1 MMLGPC
7 RAPSSPPEM
16 PAPRNRSPCPASDRS
31 RRLVSS
37 KCELPPSTSTSPGSR
52 WGASSSRTASTGGP
66 ALTITRMRRGRASAA
81 TSSSNEN
88 AATIRPSSPWRS
100 SRSRVRVAVRLWTA
114 TGKPCLAALRA
125 RFWPMVARPVTPR
138 SHCSAMPT
146 PSVAPCRL
154 GTLPGCL
161 SAMQAPRR
169 PPPAG
174 VRGVLVTHIHPDH
187 YGLAGKV
194 RELSGAWVA
203 LHPADAANV
212 PDRHQDVDDLLARI
226 VRWLAA
232 TGAPADDLDQL
243 RDATMQLRRFV
254 VVARAEVPGWD
265 LRALHTPGH
274 TPGHLCFVEARAGVV
289 LTGDHVL
296 ATISPNVSSHPQ
308 SGPDPLGDYLASLA
322 RLRAHGGLDALP
334 GHQWRF
340 GGLGERIG
348 ELLAHPQVRLAD
360 AEALVAGGAETA
372 YQVAPGRPWS
382 RPFPQLRGL
391 RRRAAP
397 AARPG
402 RPGRH
407 PGAGT
412 PAPCAAAG
420 PRPARRRRRPAPRC
434 SRRRRTP
441 PAARSRLPC
450 SCAARSARRRRPG
463 C

>member
-1 MMLGPC
+1 
-7 RAPSSPPEM
+7 
-16 PAPRNRSPCPASDRS
+16 
-31 RRLVSS
+31 
-37 KCELPPSTSTSPGSR
+37 
-52 WGASSSRTASTGGP
+52 
-66 ALTITRMRRGRASAA
+66 
-81 TSSSNEN
+81 
-88 AATIRPSSPWRS
+88 
-100 SRSRVRVAVRLWTA
+100 
-114 TGKPCLAALRA
+114 
-125 RFWPMVARPVTPR
+125 
-138 SHCSAMPT
+138 
-146 PSVAPCRL
+146 
-154 GTLPGCL
+154 
-161 SAMQAPRR
+161 MQAPRR

-174 VRGVLVTHIHPDH
+174 DGLPPVEQVRPGLWSLPVPIPDSPLRHVFAYAFEVPGGVVLVDPGWNAPEALQALEEGLRTAGARLADVRGVLVTHIHPDH

-254 VVARAEVPGWD
+254 VVARPDVLLADGDRAEVPGWD

-348 ELLAHPQVRLAD
+348 ELLAHHQVRLAD

-372 YQVAPGRPWS
+372 YQVAAGLRWS
-382 RPFPQLRGL
+382 RPFAELRGFG
-391 RRRAAP
+391 RRAALFETL
-397 AARPG
+397 AHLLHLERRG
-402 RPGRH
+402 RLVRTGEDPLRWRRGS
-407 PGAGT
+407 
-412 PAPCAAAG
+412 AAG
-420 PRPARRRRRPAPRC
+420 RQ
-434 SRRRRTP
+434 
-441 PAARSRLPC
+441 
-450 SCAARSARRRRPG
+450 G
-463 C
+463 